1 MYQIN
6 TDFFAENGYQIFEN
20 VIDLGVLEKVRK
32 RLEIDSFS
40 SIKNAQKEIG
50 FCTSDFVS
58 DFENFKLK
66 DDGKISSLSKST
78 FDAISGHVSLE
89 MRLSPILQLIPSLDS
104 VKNVVSSIL
113 KSSNIFMHMPPTA
126 RFVLPGN
133 INAAVPPHQDI
144 VYNKHLSNFVTIWIP
159 LVEIDNECGGVVV
172 YEGSNFIYEEN
183 VKKEKESFW
192 LEGLD
197 VSNFT
202 PKHCKMK
209 AGSLLALNKWIIHAS
224 MPNNSTRVRYSIDH
238 RFFGELDSSSKH
250 YLDLQNGKVISP

>member
-78 FDAISGHVSLE
+78 FDAISGHVSL
-89 MRLSPILQLIPSLDS
+89 
-104 VKNVVSSIL
+104 
-113 KSSNIFMHMPPTA
+113 
-126 RFVLPGN
+126 
-133 INAAVPPHQDI
+133 
-144 VYNKHLSNFVTIWIP
+144 
-159 LVEIDNECGGVVV
+159 
-172 YEGSNFIYEEN
+172 
-183 VKKEKESFW
+183 
-192 LEGLD
+192 
-197 VSNFT
+197 
-202 PKHCKMK
+202 
-209 AGSLLALNKWIIHAS
+209 
-224 MPNNSTRVRYSIDH
+224 
-238 RFFGELDSSSKH
+238 
-250 YLDLQNGKVISP
+250 

>member
-1 MYQIN
+1 MHQMN
-6 TDFFAENGYQIFEN
+6 TDFFEKNGYQIFEN
-20 VIDLGVLEKVRK
+20 LIDLRVIEEVREK
-32 RLEIDSFS
+32 LQIDSLA

-50 FCTSDFVS
+50 FYTDDFVS
-58 DFENFKLK
+58 DFENFRLK
-66 DDGKISSLSKST
+66 NDGKISSLSKAT
-78 FDAISGHVSLE
+78 FDAISGHISLE
-89 MRLSPILQLIPSLDS
+89 TRLSPVLQLIPSLDS

-126 RFVLPGN
+126 RFVLPAN
-133 INAAVPPHQDI
+133 NNVAVPPHQDI

-159 LVEIDNECGGVVV
+159 LVEIDDECGGVVV
-172 YEGSNFIYEEN
+172 YEGSNFFHEKN
-183 VKKEKESFW
+183 VKNEKESFW
-192 LEGLD
+192 LKGLD

-250 YLDLQNGKVISP
+250 YLDLQNGKVVSP